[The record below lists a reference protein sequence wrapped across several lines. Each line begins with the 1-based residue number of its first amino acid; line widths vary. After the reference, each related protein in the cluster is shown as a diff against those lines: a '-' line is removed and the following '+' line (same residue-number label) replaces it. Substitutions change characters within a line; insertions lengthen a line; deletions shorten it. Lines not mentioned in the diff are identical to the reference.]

1 MGLERKSQVYR
12 TLGAVILLFLLI
24 ALPACTTQDVK
35 QESKAVQQEQKSL
48 ENLSPKQEVNKSS
61 DKQKTEEKKDRVVQ
75 SEQEQADNASIINI
89 PRSFQRR
96 EEARVTHISDAFIN
110 MSYRENNRQVQ
121 FKVVNLE
128 QDDGVRKR
136 TVKYCFDKDSMFFN
150 KRDILT
156 YHISTAVC
164 NTHGKPYIAL
174 PIKIERER

>member
-1 MGLERKSQVYR
+1 M
-12 TLGAVILLFLLI
+12 TLVLILLLV
-24 ALPACTTQDVK
+24 ALPACTTQKITQETKGAIQQGQKDVQQEPKSIENRPTK
-35 QESKAVQQEQKSL
+35 QES
-48 ENLSPKQEVNKSS
+48 NKSIN
-61 DKQKTEEKKDRVVQ
+61 KEEERVPP
-75 SEQEQADNASIINI
+75 EQIDNASIINI

-96 EEARVTHISDAFIN
+96 EEARVTHISEVLIN

-121 FKVVNLE
+121 FKIVNFE

-136 TVKYCFDKDSMFFN
+136 TVKYCFDKDSIFFK